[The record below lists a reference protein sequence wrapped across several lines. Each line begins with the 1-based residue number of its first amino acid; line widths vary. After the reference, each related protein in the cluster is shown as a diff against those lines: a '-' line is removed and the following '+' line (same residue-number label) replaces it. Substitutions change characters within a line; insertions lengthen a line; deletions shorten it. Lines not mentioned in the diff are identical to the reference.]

1 MAKEL
6 PVPSVQKQA
15 LKLKMEGERLAVGY
29 SSCQVQTDIRWT
41 PFEFERKHFQCR
53 QMESLCLRRDLFVD
67 AVNIDLAL

>member
-1 MAKEL
+1 
-6 PVPSVQKQA
+6 
-15 LKLKMEGERLAVGY
+15 MEGERLAVGY

-41 PFEFERKHFQCR
+41 PVGFERKHFQCR